1 MHAAAPSTLVYDPMP
16 QEVHVLDFAALAT
29 VLRGHKVQLV
39 PPFFAS
45 AWPGKQSK
53 QLVPPFFF

>member
-29 VLRGHKVQLV
+29 VLRGHKVQ
-39 PPFFAS
+39 FFDS
-45 AWPGKQSK
+45 S
-53 QLVPPFFF
+53 